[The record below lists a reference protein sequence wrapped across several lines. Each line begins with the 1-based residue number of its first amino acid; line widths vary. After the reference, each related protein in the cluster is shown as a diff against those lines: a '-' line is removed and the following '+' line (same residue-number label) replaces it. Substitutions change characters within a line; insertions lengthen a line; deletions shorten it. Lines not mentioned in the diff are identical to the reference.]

1 MSWETWLTAFGLV
14 AVIEGL
20 ALALAP
26 RRMEDLLAALQRI
39 SPEARR
45 LIGLAAITFGVVLI
59 SIARN

>member
-1 MSWETWLTAFGLV
+1 MTAFGLV